1 MTWTKLKS
9 KFKLTQGWG
18 AIMEIEA
25 SQMSMDD
32 IRKINEAMAEKLA
45 EAGIDE
51 AEVLKKA
58 REDLVLWDGYFG
70 ENVVRGKDDMNFVL
84 RDQWSA
90 VERSEFSRLFKP
102 AMTFN
107 KLYDT
112 TKKVVGEQRKNKPDL
127 MVRSLT
133 GKASEKQI
141 DLRADLVRT
150 ISYQSQNDLVYQ
162 TAFRSALM
170 MGYGAFEIC
179 LDYESPKSFNQIIRY
194 ELIPDATR
202 TSFDPTALKPHK
214 GDGNFCARQYLYT
227 KQEFYATFP
236 NIQDPISYSD
246 PRSLL
251 DFQWETR
258 DTIVVCKY
266 ARKEWFPI
274 KLYLLS
280 DGRSVTE
287 DEWDEM
293 QKDIKL
299 QKELADASEIVGD
312 IIRKTIPTIVGE
324 RMSKDYKIRQYILT
338 QNQIIEFTE
347 WPSKYLPIIF
357 VDGDSNFI
365 NGQQYTRSFIHEAK
379 DAQKFVNYVGSE
391 IAAEIKNRRREQWLG
406 TPDNILGNEQMWRN
420 PELQAGMLVA
430 KPDPK
435 TGAMP
440 QKLPPW
446 ELSQTL
452 LAQFQRGSQD
462 MREILGFSENEAL
475 QGHDMSGKA
484 RRERKLEGSM
494 SAYVFFDNLNQ
505 AIEQGGRVVL
515 DLLPVIAG
523 NDERHMVVTKADG
536 RTESITLN
544 KIIGEK
550 DGNKVRDE
558 ETMLL
563 GGDYDVEIDTGPSFA
578 VQKDLA
584 LEFFQQTL
592 QANPQVFPLIA
603 DLWAKNLDVQYMPQ
617 IAERFKTLVPP
628 QIIAKEEGKQLPPQ
642 PPSPQEQMMQA
653 QMKAEQQKL
662 AMNEQKMHL
671 EEQALLER
679 AEELRIRKEKH
690 LLEQAEM
697 ILKAQEMKRK
707 AGLEEQHLRVEHGK
721 LMLDADKAEKDFSS
735 KIAAMLSD
743 IHKHNNPHQKESS
756 QK

>member
-1 MTWTKLKS
+1 
-9 KFKLTQGWG
+9 
-18 AIMEIEA
+18 MEIIAE
-25 SQMSMDD
+25 QMSVED
-32 IRKINEAMAEKLA
+32 IDSINEELSAKLE

-51 AEVLKKA
+51 AEVLKKC

-133 GKASEKQI
+133 GKSTQKQI

-162 TAFRSALM
+162 TAFKSALM

-179 LDYESPKSFNQIIRY
+179 LDYESPRSFNQVIRY

-202 TSFDPTALKPHK
+202 TSFDPTAMKPHK
-214 GDGNFCARQYLYT
+214 GDGNFCARQYVYT
-227 KQEFYATFP
+227 KEEFYATFP
-236 NIQDPISYSD
+236 HVMNPVSYSD

-266 ARKEWFPI
+266 TRKEWFPV

-280 DGRSVTE
+280 DGQSVTE
-287 DEWDEM
+287 DEWDDM
-293 QKDIKL
+293 QDDIKM
-299 QKELADASEIVGD
+299 QQELAESSQVVGD
-312 IIRKTIPTIVGE
+312 MIRKIIPEIVGE

-338 QNQIIEFTE
+338 QNQIIEFTD
-347 WPSKYLPIIF
+347 WPSKYLPLIF

-406 TPDNILGNEQMWRN
+406 IEDNILGNEQSWRN
-420 PELQAGMLVA
+420 PELQNGILIA
-430 KPDPK
+430 KPDIK
-435 TGAMP
+435 TNQMP
-440 QKLPPW
+440 QKMPAW
-446 ELSQTL
+446 ELSPTL
-452 LAQFQRGSQD
+452 LQQFQRGSQD
-462 MREILGFSENEAL
+462 IREILGFSENEAL

-484 RRERKLEGSM
+484 RRERKMEGSM
-494 SAYVFFDNLNQ
+494 SAYVWFDNLNQ
-505 AIEQGGRVVL
+505 ALEQGGRVVL

-523 NDERHMVVTKADG
+523 EHERHMIVSKADG
-536 RTESITLN
+536 RTESVVLN
-544 KIIGEK
+544 KVVGQTDDGEPI
-550 DGNKVRDE
+550 RDN
-558 ETMLL
+558 TLDDS
-563 GGDYDVEIDTGPSFA
+563 DYDVEIDTGPSFA
-578 VQKDLA
+578 VQKDMA

-628 QIIAKEEGKQLPPQ
+628 QIIAEEEGKQLPPQ
-642 PPSPQEQMMQA
+642 PPSPQEQMA
-653 QMKAEQQKL
+653 QMQMQQQQQAM

-671 EEQALLER
+671 EEQALIER
-679 AEELRIRKEKH
+679 AEELKIRKEKH
-690 LLEQAEM
+690 LLDQAEM
-697 ILKAQEMKRK
+697 ILKAQEMNSKM
-707 AGLEEQHLRVEHGK
+707 GLEHQKLRVEHGK
-721 LMLDADKAEKDFSS
+721 LLLDADKTEKDFSS
-735 KIAAMLSD
+735 KIASLLSEM
-743 IHKHNNPHQKESS
+743 HRHNNPHNKANA
-756 QK
+756 